1 MERRSREPYTQ
12 WVSQDQNVALIG
24 SSPKGSGVLSDK
36 RQVVRQLLAREKR
49 LSQLC
54 REHEL
59 SATLIR
65 RWKEQYAQRGEAA
78 WPELGD
84 WVVSPDAE
92 QRIKEL
98 EAALGRAHLE
108 NELLRRAL
116 KQAEKGGSL
125 PRRNGKC

>member
-1 MERRSREPYTQ
+1 MGVSRPKRSFDREFK
-12 WVSQDQNVALIG
+12 L
-24 SSPKGSGVLSDK
+24 
-36 RQVVRQLLAREKR
+36 QVVRQLLGGDKR

-54 REHEL
+54 REHQL

-65 RWKEQYAQRGEAA
+65 RWKDQYEQEGEAA
-78 WPELGD
+78 WPEFGSQ
-84 WVVSPDAE
+84 VVAPDAE
-92 QRIKEL
+92 VRIQEL

-125 PRRNGKC
+125 PRRNGR

>member
-1 MERRSREPYTQ
+1 MGVSRPKRSFDREFK
-12 WVSQDQNVALIG
+12 L
-24 SSPKGSGVLSDK
+24 
-36 RQVVRQLLAREKR
+36 QVVRQLLAGEKR

-78 WPELGD
+78 WPEWGD

-125 PRRNGKC
+125 PRTNGR